1 MIKNRSYFP
10 GKHQFYG
17 RRKGYSISESRL
29 KLINEL
35 LPKLL
40 IDLEKPGLIT
50 PSLLFNKGADVWLE
64 VGFGAGEHLVAQAER
79 YPDIGFIGCEPY
91 INGVAR
97 VLSAIRQK
105 SLNNIVLHNDDAR
118 QVLEKLAPASISKV
132 FILFSDPWPKKR
144 HHRRRVIFSGAAV
157 SAVKKGEPQPEW
169 LLNITNDAWFG
180 VSSGPYQHLAAAQLR
195 AVEEGLPLV
204 RVANTGISAVIDGF
218 GRIYKASNLNE
229 RTYIDSPLPMPLVIP
244 TIFSK
249 IKVVGI
255 FPLIFLI
262 LILSRFRCFV

>member
-1 MIKNRSYFP
+1 MKKNRSYFP
-10 GKHQFYG
+10 GKYQFYG

-40 IDLEKPGLIT
+40 IDLDKPGLIT
-50 PSLLFNKGADVWLE
+50 PSILFNKGADVWLE

-97 VLSAIRQK
+97 VLSEIRQK
-105 SLNNIVLHNDDAR
+105 SLTNILLHNDDAR

-144 HHRRRVIFSGAAV
+144 HHRRRFINY
-157 SAVKKGEPQPEW
+157 E
-169 LLNITNDAWFG
+169 
-180 VSSGPYQHLAAAQLR
+180 
-195 AVEEGLPLV
+195 
-204 RVANTGISAVIDGF
+204 
-218 GRIYKASNLNE
+218 NLNA
-229 RTYIDSPLPMPLVIP
+229 
-244 TIFSK
+244 
-249 IKVVGI
+249 
-255 FPLIFLI
+255 
-262 LILSRFRCFV
+262 LSRVMKNRANLRFVTDDMSFVRWALNEFHYHPDFVWLINGPEDWRNRHVDAISTRYEEKAIKRGQKCIYLTFQRYTRNK

>member
-1 MIKNRSYFP
+1 VPGRVKQPTHIIWPETATPFTLDGNDQALRIIAQTISPKGALLTGSPRRTGKNRATAKLWNSL
-10 GKHQFYG
+10 HV
-17 RRKGYSISESRL
+17 ISPNARIIATYDKS
-29 KLINEL
+29 
-35 LPKLL
+35 
-40 IDLEKPGLIT
+40 
-50 PSLLFNKGADVWLE
+50 
-64 VGFGAGEHLVAQAER
+64 HLVPFGE
-79 YPDIGFIGCEPY
+79 Y
-91 INGVAR
+91 IPFRRHFEA
-97 VLSAIRQK
+97 
-105 SLNNIVLHNDDAR
+105 
-118 QVLEKLAPASISKV
+118 LAPFTNIIGGRTDFSSGSGQRTISV
-132 FILFSDPWPKKR
+132 PGAPPVSPLICYE
-144 HHRRRVIFSGAAV
+144 VIFSGAAV
-157 SAVKKGEPQPEW
+157 STGKKGEPQPEW

-180 VSSGPYQHLAAAQLR
+180 ISSGPYQHLAAAQLR